1 MSEKSGSN
9 PTADVSAPCRARP
22 GFALKK
28 KPPPRPY
35 NSTRKP
41 KFPLITSHFNEGRF
55 QGSEQYMFLS
65 DCKQASTEM

>member
-1 MSEKSGSN
+1 MSEKSGSD
-9 PTADVSAPCRARP
+9 PTADVSALCRARP
-22 GFALKK
+22 GFALT
-28 KPPPRPY
+28 KPPARPY

-55 QGSEQYMFLS
+55 RGSEQYMFLS